1 MAQLIGKTFRGSTF
15 VQDPIAEF
23 IKIDGVV
30 LGESPQY
37 GYKIMNN
44 TRVTPILRACLLDQ
58 NVVAIVFNWKAGVA
72 YIKTG
77 INFDVA
83 ADSTLNKEYT
93 TFLVSSRVRSLTLP
107 GSLPQSQNDFLQI
120 SGGNFVLNG
129 KPFVAVGMNA
139 FFLGLMQETMSYP
152 PKEQITEI
160 FEAAKNMKA
169 TVIRSHTLGFSA
181 ESLVSLLDS
190 NNNINNAAWD
200 PIDWAY
206 AEAQRCGIKLII
218 VLCDPYEYYHGSFKT
233 FCTPYGVAK
242 DQFFT
247 NSTARDA
254 FKKYI
259 STYLN
264 HINQYTKIAIKDC
277 TAVACLELGN
287 ELGNIRP
294 DAGSTMEP
302 TREWISDISTYIKS
316 RTKILV
322 LNGSDEC
329 LGGPISK
336 DFDVRTIDIY
346 SSHFYWDDKK
356 RLLKDSQSSANNG
369 KPYIIGEYSSRF
381 TSDWLKGI
389 ESMPNIKGSLV
400 WSIYPH
406 DNGLSNG
413 TRLNHDDGFTF
424 WYDNQSEENTKI
436 LLTLTNHFR
445 RMQSLPVVTK
455 LF

>member
-1 MAQLIGKTFRGSTF
+1 MAQLVGKTFRGSTF
-15 VQDPIAEF
+15 VQDPIPEF

-30 LGESPQY
+30 LGESTQY
-37 GYKIMNN
+37 GYKVMNN
-44 TRVTPILRACLLDQ
+44 ARVTPILQACLADQ
-58 NVVAIVFNWKAGVA
+58 NAVAIVYNWKTGVA

-77 INFDVA
+77 INFNIA
-83 ADSTLNKEYT
+83 SDSKLNKEYT
-93 TFLVSSRVRSLTLP
+93 TFLISSRVSTLTLVAP
-107 GSLPQSQNDFLQI
+107 INNNFLQI
-120 SGGNFVLNG
+120 SGGNLVLNG

-152 PKEQITEI
+152 TKVQITEV

-181 ESLVSLLDS
+181 QSLVALLDA
-190 NNNINNAAWD
+190 NNNINNAAWA

-264 HINQYTKIAIKDC
+264 HVNQYTKVAIKDC

-294 DAGSTMEP
+294 DAGSNVIP
-302 TREWISDISTYIKS
+302 TKAWISDISTYIKS
-316 RTKILV
+316 LTKILV

-329 LGGPISK
+329 LGSATSK
-336 DFDVRTIDIY
+336 DFEVSTIDIY
-346 SSHFYWDDKK
+346 SSHFYWDDKN
-356 RLLKDSQSSANNG
+356 RLLRDSQSSANNG

-381 TSDWLKGI
+381 TSDWLKSI
-389 ESMPNIKGSLV
+389 EAMPNVKGSLV

-406 DNGLSNG
+406 NNGLVTG
-413 TRLNHDDGFTF
+413 TRLTHDDGFTF
-424 WYDNQSEENTKI
+424 WYDNQSAENTKI

-445 RMQSLPVVTK
+445 RMQSLPVVTT